1 MKATH
6 TLLLT
11 RGTHAISSEAREAI
25 LDAILDAIRAG
36 EPLVEVQVD
45 LFGADTE
52 RLTTIVT
59 AHVIAI
65 AENPPPVAAEP
76 PQPTTRCGKTPAT
89 SPHRAHIILS
99 EGGKPPCLFLAR

>member
-25 LDAILDAIRAG
+25 LNAIRAG
-36 EPLVEVQVD
+36 EPLVEVRVD
-45 LFGADTE
+45 LFGAETE

-65 AENPPPVAAEP
+65 AENPPPVPAAP
-76 PQPTTRCGKTPAT
+76 PQPTPRRGKAPAT

-99 EGGKPPCLFLAR
+99 EGGKPHACF